1 LAFSLFH
8 LPSSNFGFSILDF
21 GLGIKI
27 PIPHLVAEAWG
38 GMSPHGNAPERGDAR
53 LSVVFTSAGWWFKR
67 KYAPAVSGYSLFV
80 CAGLEPNTLLYR
92 KGADTSNFCTK
103 LIYFS
108 FSRQDYIYIKYI
120 KVIA

>member
-8 LPSSNFGFSILDF
+8 LPSFNFGFWILDF

-38 GMSPHGNAPERGDAR
+38 GMSPHGNAPGRGDAR

-80 CAGLEPNTLLYR
+80 GAGSRPNTLLYW
-92 KGADTSNFCTK
+92 KGAGTSNFRTK
-103 LIYFS
+103 LISFPFS
-108 FSRQDYIYIKYI
+108 GQDYRYT